1 MWTLAEHLSATRLST
16 MAYPFLLNIPIP
28 GRKQDEEKVPSVP
41 NDGRDSSTNGDPYQG
56 SLGRTLNAQQ
66 TLSPTAVRNHEPG
79 FMDQD
84 TSNEPLARTEN
95 FDNLVSSEGSTHGM
109 TTKSRA
115 KHGEEETVIDLT
127 ESDGEGE
134 EGAQP
139 ATTVSSN
146 PSSQLPGCASPTT
159 RIKSE
164 STPDPETPPQN
175 ISEPQEIK
183 PDPEDPGTEGSL
195 LGSDISTSRGTKRPI
210 DQTSEGE
217 SEEKKQQPPRKRG
230 RPAKGPP
237 PPIYKATAK
246 RASGTSDI
254 PGALEIDDSVLS
266 KIKKCFERAEH
277 ENASEAEAR
286 AAMFL
291 AGKLM
296 RQYNVEKAEVMQHKT
311 AEEQAQCAGS
321 SEVTIERRDGKKVPI
336 PIRQWV
342 SDLAGAMS
350 KFFDVKRYSSTPTDR
365 FLVRWVFYGIA
376 QNTAS
381 AALAFE
387 KIYNLVMDWARFK
400 KGIAVTNS
408 YCLGIADQLY
418 RDAKKEKEEEMK
430 KAKKAEAEGLAAREK
445 EEQLQREKELERL
458 QPTVEDES
466 DPEAVEKNNSE
477 GPFDFEMNDTGLEVN
492 LDAWSDAESADSE
505 SGEPMT
511 MDTTTPQN
519 NGEEDENESDDD
531 EPDFVHDDD
540 ENADQD
546 MGDTD
551 KVIEELVQHMNK
563 RSSISPLL
571 ASRQPSLQPASPSPK
586 PTTLSTR
593 ESPEPEPQ
601 WKSAMQLTLFR
612 DTAAKIADDF
622 LKANNMKLKN
632 RRRGAKPKDAKAF
645 KEGRKDAK
653 KIDVRQKALEDKK
666 QEIKEEDDG

>member
-1 MWTLAEHLSATRLST
+1 
-16 MAYPFLLNIPIP
+16 MAYPFLLDIPIP
-28 GRKQDEEKVPSVP
+28 GRKQDEEKVPSVLY
-41 NDGRDSSTNGDPYQG
+41 DGRASSTNGDPYQG

-66 TLSPTAVRNHEPG
+66 TRSSAAAGNHEPTPG

-84 TSNEPLARTEN
+84 TSNEPLACMEN
-95 FDNLVSSEGSTHGM
+95 LDNLISSEGSTHGM
-109 TTKSRA
+109 TTKSRI
-115 KHGEEETVIDLT
+115 KHGEKNLIIDLT
-127 ESDGEGE
+127 KPDDESEDG
-134 EGAQP
+134 AKSAP
-139 ATTVSSN
+139 TVSSN
-146 PSSQLPGCASPTT
+146 PSSLSPGCASPTI
-159 RIKSE
+159 RIKPE
-164 STPDPETPPQN
+164 GTPDPEAPPQS
-175 ISEPQEIK
+175 ISEPQTIK
-183 PDPEDPGTEGSL
+183 LEPEEPGTEGSHF
-195 LGSDISTSRGTKRPI
+195 GSDTSTSRGTKRPAN
-210 DQTSEGE
+210 QTSEGD

-230 RPAKGPP
+230 RPAKEPP
-237 PPIYKATAK
+237 PPIYIATAK

-311 AEEQAQCAGS
+311 PEEQAQCAGS
-321 SEVTIERRDGKKVPI
+321 SEVTIERRDGTKVPI

-342 SDLAGAMS
+342 SDLTRAIS
-350 KFFDVKRYSSTPTDR
+350 KFFDVKRYSSTPKDR

-387 KIYNLVMDWARFK
+387 KIYNLVIDWARFK

-418 RDAKKEKEEEMK
+418 RDAKKEKKEEMK
-430 KAKKAEAEGLAAREK
+430 KAKKAEAEELAAREK

-466 DPEAVEKNNSE
+466 DPEPVENNNSE
-477 GPFDFEMNDTGLEVN
+477 GPFDSEMDDTGLEVN
-492 LDAWSDAESADSE
+492 LDAWSDPESADPE

-511 MDTTTPQN
+511 IDTTTPQN
-519 NGEEDENESDDD
+519 NDKEDENESDDD

-540 ENADQD
+540 ENTDQNLR
-546 MGDTD
+546 DTD

-563 RSSISPLL
+563 RNSISPLR
-571 ASRQPSLQPASPSPK
+571 ASRQPSPQPASPSSK

-601 WKSAMQLTLFR
+601 WKSAMQLMLFR

-622 LKANNMKLKN
+622 LKANNKKLKN
-632 RRRGAKPKDAKAF
+632 RRKGAKPKDAKAF
-645 KEGRKDAK
+645 REGRKDAK
-653 KIDVRQKALEDKK
+653 KIDVRQKALEDKN